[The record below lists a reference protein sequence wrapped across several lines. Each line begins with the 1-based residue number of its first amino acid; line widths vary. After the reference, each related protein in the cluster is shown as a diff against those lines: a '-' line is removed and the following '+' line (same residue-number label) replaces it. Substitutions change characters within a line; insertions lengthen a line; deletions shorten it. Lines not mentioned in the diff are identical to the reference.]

1 MKGLRQLQ
9 LPSCNIVETTASK
22 RATLGSQRAELFP
35 QNLSR
40 HRLIEPPRD
49 KTGIGMR
56 NRNQ

>member
-1 MKGLRQLQ
+1 MKGLCQLQ
-9 LPSCNIVETTASK
+9 LPSRNIVETTALK
-22 RATLGSQRAELFP
+22 KPTLGSQRAELFP

-40 HRLIEPPRD
+40 HRLNEPPRD